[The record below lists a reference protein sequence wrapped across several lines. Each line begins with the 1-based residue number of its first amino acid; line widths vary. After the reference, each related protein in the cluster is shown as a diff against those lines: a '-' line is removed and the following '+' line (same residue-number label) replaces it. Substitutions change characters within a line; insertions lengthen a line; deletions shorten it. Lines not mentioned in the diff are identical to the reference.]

1 MPRVDVLEQTVLRAV
16 GGDEH
21 HAGDVPRLLVEESAH
36 RLCAAKGQPFE
47 VGDEIVGAM
56 AERRP
61 RAAVDRPA
69 EPRADLGRVAVGRTG
84 RHDAARDHH
93 AADGR
98 RRVGEW
104 NIEEENRLAGLG
116 EPVGPDRRKDGAR
129 RDGHPPHGSRPVL
142 QDVEDAVP
150 ARIAAGEE
158 RRPGGP
164 RVGGQARTRDSAA
177 APPDERG
184 QRGQL
189 AGREEGIEDV
199 PVGAVPGDE
208 EHALRHGR
216 AGYRAPER
224 RRSGAVR
231 PIAQV

>member
-1 MPRVDVLEQTVLRAV
+1 MQATSQASSSRRVRM
-16 GGDEH
+16 
-21 HAGDVPRLLVEESAH
+21 
-36 RLCAAKGQPFE
+36 AAARRTRQRFE
-47 VGDEIVGAM
+47 VGDEIVGAV

-69 EPRADLGRVAVGRTG
+69 EPLADLGRVAVSRTG

-93 AADGR
+93 TAEGR
-98 RRVGEW
+98 RRVGER

-116 EPVGPDRRKDGAR
+116 EPVGPDRREDRAR
-129 RDGHPPHGSRPVL
+129 RDGHPSHGPRPVL

-150 ARIAAGEE
+150 AWIPAGEE

-164 RVGGQARTRDSAA
+164 RVGGQAGTRDSAA
-177 APPDERG
+177 ASPDERG

-216 AGYRAPER
+216 AGYPAPER
-224 RRSGAVR
+224 RSFRRVR
-231 PIAQV
+231 PIAHV